1 MDISCLI
8 PTHQRADKLARCAL
22 GLASQ
27 QAEGVRFEVLV
38 GVDGPDR
45 GETDAVAAAF
55 AAAGHPNV
63 PVRVNVD
70 AHAGPAATRN
80 RLIAT
85 ARGRVLLF
93 LNDDVR
99 PDPGLVA
106 HHARAHSE
114 LNEQGI
120 PAMVLGAAPW
130 IVPKRDTLFDRLVRE
145 TSMVFF
151 YDQMVGPRADDPSHD
166 WGFRHAWTLN
176 LSVPAEAV
184 RSIDG
189 FDAQLNAPC
198 FEDLEF
204 ACRLQHRRRLP
215 VLYRPKA
222 IVHHDHRY
230 TPGEYLA
237 RERTLGEHAWNLARR
252 APECA
257 RAVFGRDITA
267 DAEIE
272 YSREFVEREA
282 KDAARLEA
290 SFRKLAGIEPGAIPP
305 SSTDQ
310 GRALMGLLYQQH
322 VLIKRWHWRSGLL
335 QAAGALE
342 AAPLCIGP
350 A

>member
-8 PTHQRADKLARCAL
+8 PTHKRAAKLAKCVA

-27 QAEGVRFEVLV
+27 QAEGIRFEVLV

-63 PVRVNVD
+63 PVRVSVD
-70 AHAGPAATRN
+70 GHAGPAATRN
-80 RLIAT
+80 RLIAS

-99 PDPGLVA
+99 PDSGLIA
-106 HHARAHSE
+106 NHARAHAE
-114 LNEQGI
+114 LNDQGTT
-120 PAMVLGAAPW
+120 AMILGAAPW
-130 IVPKRDTLFDRLVRE
+130 IVPERDTLFDRLVRE

-151 YDQMVGPRADDPSHD
+151 YDQMVGAKASDPAHD

-176 LSVPAEAV
+176 LSVPADAV
-184 RSIDG
+184 RSVDG
-189 FDAQLNAPC
+189 FDPQLNAPC

-204 ACRLQHRRRLP
+204 AYRLQHRRRLP
-215 VLYRPKA
+215 VLYRPGA

-230 TPGEYLA
+230 TPGEYLT
-237 RERTLGEHAWNLARR
+237 RERTLGEHAWNLAQR

-257 RAVFGRDITA
+257 HAVFGRDITA
-267 DAEIE
+267 GSEIE

-282 KDAARLEA
+282 KDAARLET
-290 SFRKLAGIEPGAIPP
+290 SFRKLAGIAPGAIPP
-305 SSTDQ
+305 STTNE

-322 VLIKRWHWRSGLL
+322 VLVKRWNWRSGLL

-342 AAPLCIGP
+342 ASLTWTAP
-350 A
+350 